1 MMGIRM
7 QKKKVVKWLLIIS
20 ALMSVFSI
28 VGLMVAPTT
37 SASQAEIDD
46 CKSGERTPEEM
57 GFPDFTCE
65 EMEEGMMEPSLL
77 NYIRVISC
85 MTCVPAAL
93 ILGVIYPLI
102 KTPDPDGKIALKMQ
116 QLDDVNQQLNAA
128 RTLLKNS
135 EKDLAE
141 RQSVISQTESRI
153 RELEQT
159 GQSVA
164 TEYQSELASLRA
176 SLAKNRMEEQKV
188 KMEINKA
195 QQAMQVLKD
204 LGIQGTVNNNVT
216 YNINDSVV
224 MGNVGGSNKNE

>member
-1 MMGIRM
+1 MGIRM
-7 QKKKVVKWLLIIS
+7 QKKRVLKWLLIIS
-20 ALMSVFSI
+20 ALISVFSI

-37 SASQAEIDD
+37 SASQAEVDD

-65 EMEEGMMEPSLL
+65 QMEEGVMEPSLL
-77 NYIRVISC
+77 NWIRVLSC

-128 RTLLKNS
+128 RALLKNS
-135 EKDLAE
+135 EKNLAD

-164 TEYQSELASLRA
+164 IEYQSELASLRA
-176 SLAKNRMEEQKV
+176 SLAENRMEEQKV

-195 QQAMQVLKD
+195 QQAMQMLKD

-224 MGNVGGSNKNE
+224 MGNVGETNKNE

>member
-1 MMGIRM
+1 M
-7 QKKKVVKWLLIIS
+7 QIKAVVKWLLIIS
-20 ALMSVFSI
+20 ALLSVFSI
-28 VGLMVAPTT
+28 FGLIIAPTT

-46 CKSGERTPEEM
+46 CRSGERTPEEM
-57 GFPDFTCE
+57 GYSGLTCND
-65 EMEEGMMEPSLL
+65 MEDGVMEPSLI
-77 NYIRVISC
+77 NYVRVLGC
-85 MTCVPAAL
+85 MTCVPSAL
-93 ILGVIYPLI
+93 ILGVIFPFI

-135 EKDLAE
+135 EKSLLD

-164 TEYQSELASLRA
+164 TGYQAELASLRA
-176 SLAKNRMEEQKV
+176 SLAENRMAEQKV
-188 KMEINKA
+188 KMEIEKA
-195 QQAMQVLKD
+195 QQAMQVLKN
-204 LGIQGTVNNNVT
+204 LGIEGTVNNVT

-224 MGNVGGSNKNE
+224 MGNVGETNKKE

>member
-1 MMGIRM
+1 MGIRM
-7 QKKKVVKWLLIIS
+7 QKNRVVKWLLIIS
-20 ALMSVFSI
+20 ALISVFSI

-37 SASQAEIDD
+37 SASQAEVDD

-65 EMEEGMMEPSLL
+65 QMEEGVMEPSLL
-77 NYIRVISC
+77 NWIRVLSC

-128 RTLLKNS
+128 RALLKNS
-135 EKDLAE
+135 EKNLAD

-164 TEYQSELASLRA
+164 IEYQSELASLRA
-176 SLAKNRMEEQKV
+176 SLAENRMEEQKV

-195 QQAMQVLKD
+195 QQAMQMLKD

-224 MGNVGGSNKNE
+224 MGNVGETNKNE

>member
-7 QKKKVVKWLLIIS
+7 QKKRVVKWLLIIS

-176 SLAKNRMEEQKV
+176 SLAENRIEEQKV

>member
-1 MMGIRM
+1 MGIRM
-7 QKKKVVKWLLIIS
+7 QKKRVLKWLLIIS
-20 ALMSVFSI
+20 ALISVFSI

-37 SASQAEIDD
+37 SASQAEVDD

-65 EMEEGMMEPSLL
+65 QMEEGVMEPSLL
-77 NYIRVISC
+77 NWIRVLSC

-128 RTLLKNS
+128 RALLKNS
-135 EKDLAE
+135 EKNLAD
-141 RQSVISQTESRI
+141 RQSVI
-153 RELEQT
+153 
-159 GQSVA
+159 
-164 TEYQSELASLRA
+164 SLRA
-176 SLAKNRMEEQKV
+176 SLAENRMEEQKV

-195 QQAMQVLKD
+195 QQAMQMLKD

-224 MGNVGGSNKNE
+224 MGNVGETNKNE

>member
-1 MMGIRM
+1 M
-7 QKKKVVKWLLIIS
+7 QKKRVVKWLLIIS
-20 ALMSVFSI
+20 ALISVFSI

-37 SASQAEIDD
+37 SASQAEVDD

-65 EMEEGMMEPSLL
+65 QMEEGVMEPSLL
-77 NYIRVISC
+77 NWIRVLSC

-128 RTLLKNS
+128 RALLKNS
-135 EKDLAE
+135 EKNLAD

-164 TEYQSELASLRA
+164 IEYQSELASLRA
-176 SLAKNRMEEQKV
+176 SLAENRMEEQKV

-195 QQAMQVLKD
+195 QQAMQMLKD

-224 MGNVGGSNKNE
+224 MGNVGETNKNE

>member
-1 MMGIRM
+1 MGIRM
-7 QKKKVVKWLLIIS
+7 QKKRVVKWLLIIS
-20 ALMSVFSI
+20 ALISVFSI

-37 SASQAEIDD
+37 SASQAEVDD

-65 EMEEGMMEPSLL
+65 QMEEGVMEPSLL
-77 NYIRVISC
+77 NWIRVLSC

-128 RTLLKNS
+128 RALLKNS
-135 EKDLAE
+135 EKNLAD

-164 TEYQSELASLRA
+164 IEYQSELASLRA
-176 SLAKNRMEEQKV
+176 SLAENRMEEQKV

-195 QQAMQVLKD
+195 QQAMQMLKD

-224 MGNVGGSNKNE
+224 MGNVGETNKNE

>member
-1 MMGIRM
+1 MRIKM
-7 QKKKVVKWLLIIS
+7 VVKWLLIIS

-28 VGLMVAPTT
+28 FGLIIAPTT

-46 CKSGERTPEEM
+46 CRSGERTPEEM
-57 GFPDFTCE
+57 GYRGLTCND
-65 EMEEGMMEPSLL
+65 MEDGVMEPSLI
-77 NYIRVISC
+77 NYVRVLGC
-85 MTCVPAAL
+85 MTCVPSAL

-135 EKDLAE
+135 EKSLFE

-159 GQSVA
+159 GRSVA

-176 SLAKNRMEEQKV
+176 SLAENRMEEQKV
-188 KMEINKA
+188 KIEINKA

-224 MGNVGGSNKNE
+224 MGNVGETNKNE